1 MNTKERLEL
10 AHWVATAAKR
20 AGADDAAVDIT
31 NSRAVETEFRDG
43 QLDRVKESTQNSLNV
58 SLYVDS
64 KFSGH
69 STNDLRRESL
79 ERFIKKTVAM
89 TRLLT
94 EDEYRMLPDPKYY
107 QGQKEMDLELLDDGY
122 SGVTAEQRVEMAR
135 ELQGLSASKS
145 DKVVSCTAGYYDDE
159 SEAIKVHSNGFE
171 GTRQTTGYSF
181 GVEVTLDD
189 GQDGLPGDWC
199 YATTRF
205 LNDMPK
211 AEELAQTAID
221 RALAKI
227 GQAKIESGTFD
238 MAVFNRAAG
247 NPVYAL
253 YGPMSGRSLHQKR
266 SFLDGLLDTK
276 IASELLTIT
285 DDPFIKRGLGSR
297 IYDGDGMPTRK
308 RALIDK
314 GVFKE
319 FLIDHY
325 YGRKLGVEPTG
336 GSTTNVVF
344 EYGDKTADDL
354 IKDVTKGIFVTS
366 FIGGNTDST
375 TGDYSW
381 GLQGML
387 IENGKLVKPVNEMNI
402 SGNLLELWKN
412 LVAVGN
418 DPYPYSSLRRPSL
431 HFKDVQFSGL

>member
-10 AHWVATAAKR
+10 AHWAANAAKR
-20 AGADDAAVDIT
+20 AGADDAAVDIS

-43 QLDRVKESTQNSLNV
+43 QLDRVKESTQNSLNI

-79 ERFIKKTVAM
+79 ESFIKKTVAM
-89 TRLLT
+89 TRLLS
-94 EDEYRMLPDPKYY
+94 EDEYRGLPEPKYY
-107 QGQKEMDLELLDDGY
+107 QGQTEMDLELLDGDY

-135 ELQGLSASKS
+135 ELQVLSTSKS
-145 DKVVSCTAGYYDDE
+145 DKIVSCTAGYYDNE
-159 SEAIKVHSNGFE
+159 TEAIKVHSNGFE
-171 GTRQTTGYSF
+171 GTRQTTNFDY

-189 GQDGLPGDWC
+189 GQGGLPGDWC

-205 LNDMPK
+205 LNDMPT

-227 GQAKIESGTFD
+227 GQEKVESGAFD
-238 MAVFNRAAG
+238 MVVFNRAAG
-247 NPVYAL
+247 NPIYAL
-253 YGPMSGRSLHQKR
+253 YGPMSGRALHQKR
-266 SFLDGLLDTK
+266 SFLDGLLDTQ

-308 RALIDK
+308 KVLIDK

-319 FLIDHY
+319 FLIDYY

-381 GLQGML
+381 GLKGML
-387 IENGKLVKPVNEMNI
+387 IESGKLVKPVTEMNI

-418 DPYPYSSLRRPSL
+418 DPYSYSRLQRPSL